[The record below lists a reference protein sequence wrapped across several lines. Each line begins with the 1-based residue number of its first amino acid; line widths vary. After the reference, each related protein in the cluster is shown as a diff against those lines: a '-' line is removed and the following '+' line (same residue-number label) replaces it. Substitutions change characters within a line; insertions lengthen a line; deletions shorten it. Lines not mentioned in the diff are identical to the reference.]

1 MAENTTVTLRFTN
14 RPKNG
19 LGMFATILAGR
30 PSQAPEN
37 RLDVH
42 FRSEWLGATAD
53 AKSLAGYRRVVGLA
67 DDGTLPMLYV
77 HAMAMPLHMAMFT
90 HKAFPLRLF
99 GLLHFSNSIT
109 ALRPIGDGEKMD
121 LRATIDGIQPSPR
134 GQMFTI
140 LTDVSVG
147 GEVVWRETSVYLS
160 PLPAGARK
168 KSEKPAGQSATEPDW
183 GEPVAQWKLGADA
196 GRKFAGPAGDPN
208 PIHMSAFTAK
218 MFGFKRAI
226 AHGMNSAARCLAILQ
241 KDHPIDGPCTF
252 EVRFKRPFFIPG
264 SVALHT
270 AADGDAT
277 RFVLKV
283 QPKGEPHIDGRF
295 APADK
300 SGD

>member
-1 MAENTTVTLRFTN
+1 MAENSTVTLKFTK
-14 RPKNG
+14 RPDNG
-19 LGMFATILAGR
+19 FGMFATILAGR
-30 PSQAPEN
+30 PSQAPDG

-42 FRSEWLGATAD
+42 FSSQWLGATAD
-53 AKSLAGYRRVVGLA
+53 GKTLAGYRKVVGLPE
-67 DDGTLPMLYV
+67 DGNLPMLYI

-99 GLLHFSNSIT
+99 GLLHFSNSIE
-109 ALRPIGDGEKMD
+109 ALRPIRDGEKMD
-121 LRATIDGIQPSPR
+121 LKARIDGIQPSPR

-160 PLPAGARK
+160 PLPPSARK
-168 KSEKPAGQSATEPDW
+168 KGDKPAGTHAEEPAW
-183 GEPVAQWKLGADA
+183 GEPVASWKLGADA
-196 GRKFAGPAGDPN
+196 GRRFAGPAGDPN
-208 PIHMSAFTAK
+208 PIHMSAITAK

-241 KDHPIDGPCTF
+241 KEHPIEGPCVF

-283 QPKGEPHIDGRF
+283 QPKGEPHIDGRY
-295 APADK
+295 APLN
-300 SGD
+300 